1 MRVKIFNRIIIL
13 LCMILL
19 LSGCGQK
26 TNTFPQIEDLSL
38 FGSSVKEAGKLLGIN
53 LLDISPTIS
62 ENSEQ
67 LEVYQLPGTWMIGE
81 GEAEVSLHFLTTSTP
96 KGNPMGLEMVTME
109 FSEGTDLK
117 KLWEYISETWN
128 LKDNPDWDKDERGN
142 VQEFSW
148 MSEPLDAE
156 TTEKLEKIS
165 EETFGNSMI
174 YVMPY
179 IYMEGRIRKDGS
191 VLGEISTYL
200 NFSSQSYF
208 ISIFKRYTGITPGQY
223 RKLHRQISW

>member
-81 GEAEVSLHFLTTSTP
+81 WRSG
-96 KGNPMGLEMVTME
+96 G
-109 FSEGTDLK
+109 
-117 KLWEYISETWN
+117 
-128 LKDNPDWDKDERGN
+128 
-142 VQEFSW
+142 
-148 MSEPLDAE
+148 
-156 TTEKLEKIS
+156 
-165 EETFGNSMI
+165 
-174 YVMPY
+174 
-179 IYMEGRIRKDGS
+179 
-191 VLGEISTYL
+191 
-200 NFSSQSYF
+200 
-208 ISIFKRYTGITPGQY
+208 
-223 RKLHRQISW
+223 

>member
-96 KGNPMGLEMVTME
+96 KGNPMGLEV
-109 FSEGTDLK
+109 G
-117 KLWEYISETWN
+117 
-128 LKDNPDWDKDERGN
+128 
-142 VQEFSW
+142 
-148 MSEPLDAE
+148 
-156 TTEKLEKIS
+156 
-165 EETFGNSMI
+165 TFGCGDDR
-174 YVMPY
+174 
-179 IYMEGRIRKDGS
+179 E
-191 VLGEISTYL
+191 T
-200 NFSSQSYF
+200 
-208 ISIFKRYTGITPGQY
+208 
-223 RKLHRQISW
+223 

>member
-38 FGSSVKEAGKLLGIN
+38 FGSSVKEAGKLLEIN

-191 VLGEISTYL
+191 VLFYV
-200 NFSSQSYF
+200 FSASGALKHHEDDWD
-208 ISIFKRYTGITPGQY
+208 ID
-223 RKLHRQISW
+223 

>member
-19 LSGCGQK
+19 LSGCRQK

-109 FSEGTDLK
+109 FSEGTD
-117 KLWEYISETWN
+117 
-128 LKDNPDWDKDERGN
+128 
-142 VQEFSW
+142 
-148 MSEPLDAE
+148 
-156 TTEKLEKIS
+156 
-165 EETFGNSMI
+165 
-174 YVMPY
+174 
-179 IYMEGRIRKDGS
+179 
-191 VLGEISTYL
+191 
-200 NFSSQSYF
+200 
-208 ISIFKRYTGITPGQY
+208 
-223 RKLHRQISW
+223 

>member
-19 LSGCGQK
+19 LSGCRQK

-109 FSEGTDLK
+109 FSSFKCGTRINIKRCAEFFSELFDGQIFNI
-117 KLWEYISETWN
+117 KLLVFI
-128 LKDNPDWDKDERGN
+128 
-142 VQEFSW
+142 
-148 MSEPLDAE
+148 
-156 TTEKLEKIS
+156 LEKIH
-165 EETFGNSMI
+165 EESFKCGQFLLCFL
-174 YVMPY
+174 
-179 IYMEGRIRKDGS
+179 RALRLFFFRK
-191 VLGEISTYL
+191 I
-200 NFSSQSYF
+200 
-208 ISIFKRYTGITPGQY
+208 
-223 RKLHRQISW
+223 

>member
-1 MRVKIFNRIIIL
+1 
-13 LCMILL
+13 MILL

-96 KGNPMGLEMVTME
+96 KRKSNG
-109 FSEGTDLK
+109 
-117 KLWEYISETWN
+117 
-128 LKDNPDWDKDERGN
+128 
-142 VQEFSW
+142 
-148 MSEPLDAE
+148 
-156 TTEKLEKIS
+156 
-165 EETFGNSMI
+165 FGNGYHGI
-174 YVMPY
+174 FRRNGFKKTV
-179 IYMEGRIRKDGS
+179 G
-191 VLGEISTYL
+191 V
-200 NFSSQSYF
+200 YF
-208 ISIFKRYTGITPGQY
+208 
-223 RKLHRQISW
+223 

>member
-81 GEAEVSLHFLTTSTP
+81 GEAEVSLHFFDHVNTKRKSN
-96 KGNPMGLEMVTME
+96 G
-109 FSEGTDLK
+109 
-117 KLWEYISETWN
+117 
-128 LKDNPDWDKDERGN
+128 
-142 VQEFSW
+142 
-148 MSEPLDAE
+148 
-156 TTEKLEKIS
+156 
-165 EETFGNSMI
+165 FGNGYHGI
-174 YVMPY
+174 FRRNGFKKTV
-179 IYMEGRIRKDGS
+179 G
-191 VLGEISTYL
+191 V
-200 NFSSQSYF
+200 YF
-208 ISIFKRYTGITPGQY
+208 
-223 RKLHRQISW
+223 

>member
-165 EETFGNSMI
+165 EEKGKNLGIYDYFDVKDTFPRLQNSMED
-174 YVMPY
+174 YQSFYHRV
-179 IYMEGRIRKDGS
+179 GNGKIRHDKVHNLFGF
-191 VLGEISTYL
+191 
-200 NFSSQSYF
+200 NN
-208 ISIFKRYTGITPGQY
+208 
-223 RKLHRQISW
+223 

>member
-26 TNTFPQIEDLSL
+26 TNTFPQIEDFSL

-165 EETFGNSMI
+165 
-174 YVMPY
+174 
-179 IYMEGRIRKDGS
+179 
-191 VLGEISTYL
+191 
-200 NFSSQSYF
+200 
-208 ISIFKRYTGITPGQY
+208 
-223 RKLHRQISW
+223 